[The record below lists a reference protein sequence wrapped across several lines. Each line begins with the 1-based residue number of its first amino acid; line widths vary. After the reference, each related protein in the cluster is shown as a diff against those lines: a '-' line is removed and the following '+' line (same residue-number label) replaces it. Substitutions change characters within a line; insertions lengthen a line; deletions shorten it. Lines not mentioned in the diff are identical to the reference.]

1 MRLHA
6 RNPRRTTRAEPAQNA
21 DAHNVRNPRVLFIL
35 LVVVVL
41 LLVVVVVV
49 LLLVVV
55 VAVAVA
61 VVVVVVAVGVAVA
74 VAVAAAP
81 APAAAAAGG
90 GVVVVVTSYSSP
102 ISACQTKPTHA
113 KRLVALLDGGE
124 QSNSESNKA
133 TSTRKPLFSKLF
145 ALWNDWL
152 LCLTQANGA
161 TKSPPVRWDLLDHML
176 SLLFLL
182 LPPDLNF

>member
-1 MRLHA
+1 MNFFKKFEWGYTRGIRAKQHVRKPHKTQTRVTRGNRAKRRRAKRA
-6 RNPRRTTRAEPAQNA
+6 RTINTSSNSSSSSSSSRSSSRSSNNNNIVFITR
-21 DAHNVRNPRVLFIL
+21 
-35 LVVVVL
+35 
-41 LLVVVVVV
+41 
-49 LLLVVV
+49 
-55 VAVAVA
+55 
-61 VVVVVVAVGVAVA
+61 
-74 VAVAAAP
+74 
-81 APAAAAAGG
+81 
-90 GVVVVVTSYSSP
+90 

-152 LCLTQANGA
+152 LCLTQANRA

>member
-1 MRLHA
+1 MRPRA
-6 RNPRRTTRAEPAQNA
+6 RHRRRTTRAEPARNA
-21 DAHNVRNPRVLFIL
+21 DARNPRVPLI
-35 LVVVVL
+35 
-41 LLVVVVVV
+41 
-49 LLLVVV
+49 LLVVV

-61 VVVVVVAVGVAVA
+61 VAVAAVVVVIIII
-74 VAVAAAP
+74 
-81 APAAAAAGG
+81 
-90 GVVVVVTSYSSP
+90 SYSSP
-102 ISACQTKPTHA
+102 ISACQTKPTYA

-152 LCLTQANGA
+152 LCLTQANRA

>member
-35 LVVVVL
+35 LVVVVVL
-41 LLVVVVVV
+41 LLVVVVV
-49 LLLVVV
+49 LLVVVVV

-81 APAAAAAGG
+81 AAAG
-90 GVVVVVTSYSSP
+90 GVVVVISYSSP

>member
-6 RNPRRTTRAEPAQNA
+6 RNPRRTTLAEPAQNA
-21 DAHNVRNPRVLFIL
+21 DAHNAHNARKPRGNCAKRRRAEPARTIKRVLLIL
-35 LVVVVL
+35 LVAV
-41 LLVVVVVV
+41 
-49 LLLVVV
+49 VVV

-61 VVVVVVAVGVAVA
+61 VVVVVVVVVVLAAAAVAVA
-74 VAVAAAP
+74 VAVAAAV
-81 APAAAAAGG
+81 AVAVGV
-90 GVVVVVTSYSSP
+90 GVVVVVIIMIISYSSP

-145 ALWNDWL
+145 AL
-152 LCLTQANGA
+152 
-161 TKSPPVRWDLLDHML
+161 
-176 SLLFLL
+176 
-182 LPPDLNF
+182 

>member
-35 LVVVVL
+35 LVVVL
-41 LLVVVVVV
+41 LLVVVVV

-61 VVVVVVAVGVAVA
+61 VVVVVAVGVAVA

-81 APAAAAAGG
+81 APAAAAGG
-90 GVVVVVTSYSSP
+90 GVVVVISYSSP

-145 ALWNDWL
+145 AL
-152 LCLTQANGA
+152 
-161 TKSPPVRWDLLDHML
+161 
-176 SLLFLL
+176 
-182 LPPDLNF
+182 

>member
-1 MRLHA
+1 MILIVILIKLQLVEVVLIFVVIFSVLWEIWMRPRA
-6 RNPRRTTRAEPAQNA
+6 RNPRRTTRAEPVRNA
-21 DAHNVRNPRVLFIL
+21 DAHNVRNSRVLIL
-35 LVVVVL
+35 VLVVVVAAA
-41 LLVVVVVV
+41 VAVAVAIA
-49 LLLVVV
+49 

-61 VVVVVVAVGVAVA
+61 VVVVII
-74 VAVAAAP
+74 
-81 APAAAAAGG
+81 
-90 GVVVVVTSYSSP
+90 SYSSP

-133 TSTRKPLFSKLF
+133 TSNRKPLFSKLF

-152 LCLTQANGA
+152 LCLTQANRA

>member
-1 MRLHA
+1 MRPRA
-6 RNPRRTTRAEPAQNA
+6 RNPRRTTRAEPVRNA
-21 DAHNVRNPRVLFIL
+21 EAHNVRNSRVLI
-35 LVVVVL
+35 L
-41 LLVVVVVV
+41 LLVVVVVA
-49 LLLVVV
+49 VVV

-61 VVVVVVAVGVAVA
+61 LAVVVVVII
-74 VAVAAAP
+74 
-81 APAAAAAGG
+81 
-90 GVVVVVTSYSSP
+90 SYSSP

-133 TSTRKPLFSKLF
+133 TSNRKPLFSKLF

-152 LCLTQANGA
+152 LCLTQANRA

>member
-1 MRLHA
+1 MRPRA
-6 RNPRRTTRAEPAQNA
+6 RNPRRTTRAEPVRNA
-21 DAHNVRNPRVLFIL
+21 DAHNVRNSRVLIL
-35 LVVVVL
+35 LQ
-41 LLVVVVVV
+41 LV
-49 LLLVVV
+49 VVV

-61 VVVVVVAVGVAVA
+61 VV
-74 VAVAAAP
+74 
-81 APAAAAAGG
+81 
-90 GVVVVVTSYSSP
+90 SSSSSSSSSNNIVLITQIGLP
-102 ISACQTKPTHA
+102 DKTDTCQTFGCSV
-113 KRLVALLDGGE
+113 RLLDGGE

-133 TSTRKPLFSKLF
+133 TSNRKPLFSKLF

-152 LCLTQANGA
+152 LCLTQANRA